1 MPPFINLIDIKLILF
16 NYSPVIFKNFVLPLW
31 IACSFGINPLA
42 HAQDATD
49 YGLFL
54 DRQWQQLQF
63 PIQKPNKR
71 FVLSMEDR
79 SWLNATLDPVVR
91 NHRINQRYF
100 QIATALQHCIFP
112 QGHAPVANWYH
123 FATWASVSAGDVI
136 NGKKFTPHAS
146 YDSYFWNAHQA
157 GRITASELYRDRKI
171 DDLFQLANVAMK
183 KTGVNQWTAMSDY
196 FDEQKVIFAETNYE
210 IAAEMIPI
218 GDAFLTAFCDTSSLD
233 FKQKTRKDQ
242 DFFALFNP
250 NESVLA
256 KAFRHYRD
264 AMLEADPK
272 IKIEKAL
279 LASIEQVFFEQTR
292 VQKNLYHSLNS
303 PLEPTG
309 LLGSRVLT
317 MSAGFFFGDQGVR
330 MIRDLRVHALAPE
343 LKEFITPELRAIF
356 SSLGLS
362 PDDPGSIHSGSACRD
377 WSSLH
382 CRKRFLAPL
391 FRELSMGESEI
402 YAF

>member
-1 MPPFINLIDIKLILF
+1 M
-16 NYSPVIFKNFVLPLW
+16 FKNFVLPLW
-31 IACSFGINPLA
+31 IACSFGLNPLA

-63 PIQKPNKR
+63 PILKPNKR

-79 SWLNATLDPVVR
+79 SWLNATLDPVAR

-100 QIATALQHCIFP
+100 QIATALEKCVFP
-112 QGHAPVANWYH
+112 KRQQPVANWYH

-157 GRITASELYRDRKI
+157 GRITATELYRDRKI

-183 KTGVNQWTAMSDY
+183 KTGVNQWSAMLDY
-196 FDEQKVIFAETNYE
+196 FAEQKVIFAETNYE

-218 GDAFLTAFCDTSSLD
+218 GDAFLAAFCDPSSHEYR
-233 FKQKTRKDQ
+233 QVTWKDQ
-242 DFFALFNP
+242 DFFALFNAD
-250 NESVLA
+250 EAALA
-256 KAFRHYRD
+256 KAFLHYRE
-264 AMLEADPK
+264 AMLEFDPK

-309 LLGSRVLT
+309 LLGARVLT

-330 MIRDLRVHALAPE
+330 MIRDLRVRTLAPE
-343 LKEFITPELRAIF
+343 LTELKTPELRKLFTA
-356 SSLGLS
+356 LGLE
-362 PDDPGSIHSGSACRD
+362 PDDPGAIYRGSACRD
-377 WSSLH
+377 WSNLH

-391 FRELSMGESEI
+391 FRELSTGEPQI